1 MQDRDESN
9 AEANIDAAAA
19 LLGRLVRLETQLRDL
34 PRQSL
39 ELPSMDLW
47 SRTETLLRDYVVTT
61 VKLVQIEPLA
71 LFHGLR
77 PGGPLPPMTLTGF
90 SERTRQTLYA
100 AVVATHWDAPPE
112 HPDDFVPDYT
122 PDQAGLQVVYLFGRW
137 WAVWRQLE
145 EPEDIPP
152 AQRWL
157 ILAVEADPTAPHGVS
172 FTGL

>member
-1 MQDRDESN
+1 MPEHDEST
-9 AEANIDAAAA
+9 IDTAAL
-19 LLGRLVRLETQLRDL
+19 LLGRLVSLERELRDL
-34 PRQSL
+34 PRKSL
-39 ELPSMDLW
+39 ELPPPDLW
-47 SRTETLLRDYVVTT
+47 RRTETLLLDYVTTT

-100 AVVATHWDAPPE
+100 AVVATHWDAKPE
-112 HPDDFVPDYT
+112 HPDDFVPKYS
-122 PDQAGLQVVYLFGRW
+122 PDEAGLQVVYFLGRW
-137 WAVWRQLE
+137 WAAWRQLE
-145 EPEDIPP
+145 EPADIPP

-157 ILAVEADPTAPHGVS
+157 VLAIEPDPTAPYGVS